1 MIFPYTIDLEDLY
14 ADNFN
19 LESWV
24 NENPVIMNSLVLEG
38 AETLVSQP
46 LLESVT
52 LIEVWLDGQ
61 VLALLELNRENMAE
75 ALEHNQTNWVNLEEY
90 EKAARSRDLLNQLKN

>member
-1 MIFPYTIDLEDLY
+1 MTFPYTIDLEDLY
-14 ADNFN
+14 ADNFS

-24 NENPVIMNSLVLEG
+24 YENPVIMNLLVLKG
-38 AETLVSQP
+38 AETLASQP
-46 LLESVT
+46 LLESIT

-61 VLALLELNRENMAE
+61 VLALLDLNRENMAE

-90 EKAARSRDLLNQLKN
+90 EKAAHARDLLNQLKN